1 MTSQPSATAAR
12 RPGTRLRA
20 MLRDT
25 RGSTSMEFSLLAI
38 PLFLFVIGILVVGI
52 NLMAMAML
60 NATTKAVGRQIQIG
74 NIRGSSDA
82 SVRTYVCDRMG
93 VPVPACS
100 TTLQIYAAS
109 GATFGVVPAATA
121 TQTTLSPT
129 GFSPGVAGSSVLL
142 QIAYVNPLGLSLAKI
157 PSFMLVS
164 TTVFKKGVR

>member
-74 NIRGSSDA
+74 NIRGTSDA

-93 VPVPACS
+93 VLVPACS

-121 TQTTLSPT
+121 TQTKLSPT

-157 PSFMLVS
+157 TSFMLAS
-164 TTVFKKGVR
+164 TTVFKNEP